1 MIKQTDKAWLDHC
14 IHDNYQSL
22 HSSISNMA
30 PSRLRNCFDA
40 IMNEAYDA
48 NDATIGALRILCQ
61 WNDPNGEYDDAPKK
75 ELIDILYR
83 GKFENENAE

>member
-14 IHDNYQSL
+14 IHKNYKSYE
-22 HSSISNMA
+22 SSCCNMA

-40 IMNEAYDA
+40 IMNEQYDA
-48 NDATIGALRILCQ
+48 NDATTGALRILCQ
-61 WNDPNGEYDDAPKK
+61 WNDPNGEYDDAPRN

-83 GKFENENAE
+83 WKFENENAE